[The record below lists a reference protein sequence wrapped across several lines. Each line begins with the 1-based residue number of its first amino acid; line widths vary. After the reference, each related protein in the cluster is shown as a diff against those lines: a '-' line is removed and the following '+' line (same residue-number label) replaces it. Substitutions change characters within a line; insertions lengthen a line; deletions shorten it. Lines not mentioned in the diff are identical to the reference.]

1 MNRETSISSVD
12 SAEGFSRLFSATAL
26 AFEREASRFSR
37 QIYAA
42 APRAMNKH
50 RNGK

>member
-1 MNRETSISSVD
+1 MIRETSLSSVD

-26 AFEREASRFSR
+26 AFEREASRLSR
-37 QIYAA
+37 QIHTAV
-42 APRAMNKH
+42 PRATNKR